1 MARLGDES
9 EADVASRSRHLSA
22 LARDCDRA
30 LAADQYHVYR
40 APHMAPHML
49 RGVTAAA
56 VLVGL
61 ASQGLTGQPSPTAAV
76 VKTAHHDFRIETFVD
91 GLVHP
96 HSMAFT
102 PGGDVLITERPG
114 RLRIVRNGA
123 LLKTSVSG
131 LPEILALG
139 RAATPQDGREQAG
152 LRDVVLHSEFATNR
166 LIYLSYV
173 KPGENGFGN
182 LAVARGRLEGDRLHD
197 VQEIFHAKAPGN
209 GTNRSSMWGGRLAF
223 DRQRYLFITV
233 GDRQWPAA
241 GDLSKHPAQ
250 DLSLHNGTTVRLH
263 DDGRV
268 PADNPYVGTPG
279 ALPEIYTYGH
289 RNAQGLAMH
298 PGTGAMWLN
307 EHGPQ
312 GGDEVNLVRPGKNYG
327 WPIIGFGV
335 HYTTGRAIHEGTQK
349 EGIEPPR
356 HIWVPSIGV
365 SGLIFYAGD
374 RFRGWKGDMLVGGM
388 SGQRLVRLRIN
399 AEKVVEDETL
409 IRGIG
414 RIRDVQQG
422 PDGLIYLAIDANV
435 RGEDGPATPVFRL
448 VPIPRAE

>member
-1 MARLGDES
+1 MPIDSRPVSSLSCSHMVPHLLRVVTVAALLAGLGSHELIGQ
-9 EADVASRSRHLSA
+9 R
-22 LARDCDRA
+22 
-30 LAADQYHVYR
+30 
-40 APHMAPHML
+40 P
-49 RGVTAAA
+49 AAA
-56 VLVGL
+56 
-61 ASQGLTGQPSPTAAV
+61 SAV
-76 VKTAHHDFRIETFVD
+76 RTAHHVFSIETFVD

-96 HSMAFT
+96 HSLAFT
-102 PGGDVLITERPG
+102 PAGDVLITERPG
-114 RLRIVRNGA
+114 RLRIVRKGV
-123 LLKTSVSG
+123 LLETAVSG

-139 RAATPQDGREQAG
+139 RGATPQDGREQAG
-152 LRDVVLHSEFATNR
+152 LRDVVLHPEFATNR

-223 DRQRYLFITV
+223 DRRRYLFITL
-233 GDRQWPAA
+233 GDRQWPAV

-250 DLSLHNGTTVRLH
+250 DLSTHNGTTVRLH

-268 PADNPYVGTPG
+268 PTDNPFVNTPG

-298 PGTGAMWLN
+298 PVTGEMWLN

-327 WPIIGFGV
+327 WPVVGFGV

-349 EGIEPPR
+349 EGMEPPR

-365 SGLIFYAGD
+365 SGMIFYTGD
-374 RFRGWKGDMLVGGM
+374 RFPGWRGDMLVAGM
-388 SGQRLVRLRIN
+388 SGQRLVRLRVHG
-399 AEKVVEDETL
+399 EKVVEDETL

-422 PDGLIYLAIDANV
+422 PDGLIYLAIDADV
-435 RGEDGPATPVFRL
+435 RGADGPPTPILRL
-448 VPIPRAE
+448 VPAV